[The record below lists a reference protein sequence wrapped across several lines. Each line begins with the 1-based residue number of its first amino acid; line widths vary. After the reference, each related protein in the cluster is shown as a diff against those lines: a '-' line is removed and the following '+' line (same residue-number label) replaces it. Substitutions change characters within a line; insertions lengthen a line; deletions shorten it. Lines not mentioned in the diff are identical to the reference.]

1 MWPGEMNV
9 WEDVQSSTDEEESR
23 HVRLKGFDLTKEWHE
38 RFDNP
43 ENPEGIV
50 RIEDE
55 DNLDAGIETVIVG
68 KAGQSTV
75 IEFSM

>member
-1 MWPGEMNV
+1 MRRRAIVHRRGGVKARAAE
-9 WEDVQSSTDEEESR
+9 R
-23 HVRLKGFDLTKEWHE
+23 IRLDKEWHE

-55 DNLDAGIETVIVG
+55 DNLDAGIETVVVG